1 MKLQDALNTLG
12 LDTGNVTLDQVKT
25 AYRKACAKYH
35 PDRNPAGLEMMKAVN
50 AAMDMLKGL
59 DWSQDVTVE
68 DSDNNNYGESLNNA
82 LNAVVGLEGIEIE
95 ICGSWVWLSGNTY
108 PYKDAIK
115 SAGFKWAS
123 AKKRWYFRPAEWAST
138 KARGTMSMDQIREVH
153 GSTTVKLKQR
163 KTIK

>member
-12 LDTGNVTLDQVKT
+12 LDTGTVTLDQVKQ

-59 DWSQDVTVE
+59 DWSQTITVE
-68 DSDNNNYGESLNNA
+68 DSDNNNYGEALNDA
-82 LNAVVGLEGIEIE
+82 LNAVIGMEGIEIE

-123 AKKRWYFRPAEWAST
+123 KKKRWYFRPEEWASR
-138 KARGTMSMDQIREVH
+138 KARGTMTMDQIREVH
-153 GSTTVKLKQR
+153 GSTTVKVKQR